1 MTNTAVKERAFKE
14 KAEPIFRIAVKV
26 LMYLLLCLFCIA
38 MLLPFYWSIVSSFR
52 PEIENQDGFS
62 LWPQVFTLEQYKT
75 FFESM
80 ADVGAGISV
89 FQIFGNTIFV
99 VLSVIVL
106 SLLTCSLGAYALT
119 HLHLPGEKVILKIM
133 TASMMLPG
141 VVSLIPSFLVVDYLG
156 LTNSFGAVIVPAAF
170 SIYGVLFLRSFFK
183 QTPGEIAEAA
193 RIDGAGEFYIFLRM
207 YCPLIVPGLITLGLF
222 TFNSNYNNFLWPSIV
237 LAPEQM
243 TFGIVLREF
252 QMVVSDTGALMAGA
266 LITCIPTFIIFLC
279 GQKYFMENL
288 AFTGIK

>member
-1 MTNTAVKERAFKE
+1 
-14 KAEPIFRIAVKV
+14 
-26 LMYLLLCLFCIA
+26 
-38 MLLPFYWSIVSSFR
+38 
-52 PEIENQDGFS
+52 
-62 LWPQVFTLEQYKT
+62 
-75 FFESM
+75 
-80 ADVGAGISV
+80 
-89 FQIFGNTIFV
+89 
-99 VLSVIVL
+99 
-106 SLLTCSLGAYALT
+106 
-119 HLHLPGEKVILKIM
+119 
-133 TASMMLPG
+133 MLPG

-237 LAPEQM
+237 L
-243 TFGIVLREF
+243 GEF

>member
-1 MTNTAVKERAFKE
+1 MNK
-14 KAEPIFRIAVKV
+14 
-26 LMYLLLCLFCIA
+26 
-38 MLLPFYWSIVSSFR
+38 
-52 PEIENQDGFS
+52 
-62 LWPQVFTLEQYKT
+62 
-75 FFESM
+75 
-80 ADVGAGISV
+80 
-89 FQIFGNTIFV
+89 
-99 VLSVIVL
+99 L
-106 SLLTCSLGAYALT
+106 SLIDSYASII
-119 HLHLPGEKVILKIM
+119 LPGIFKPFAVF
-133 TASMMLPG
+133 ML
-141 VVSLIPSFLVVDYLG
+141 VQQMRAIPNDFLD
-156 LTNSFGAVIVPAAF
+156 
-170 SIYGVLFLRSFFK
+170 
-183 QTPGEIAEAA
+183 AA
-193 RIDGAGEFYIFLRM
+193 RIDGAGEFYIFLRI

>member
-1 MTNTAVKERAFKE
+1 MERLE
-14 KAEPIFRIAVKV
+14 EVELGIFLDLNAQIVQ
-26 LMYLLLCLFCIA
+26 LLNGRVA
-38 MLLPFYWSIVSSFR
+38 GEEVR
-52 PEIENQDGFS
+52 GTGPERDDLQMSE
-62 LWPQVFTLEQYKT
+62 
-75 FFESM
+75 
-80 ADVGAGISV
+80 
-89 FQIFGNTIFV
+89 
-99 VLSVIVL
+99 
-106 SLLTCSLGAYALT
+106 
-119 HLHLPGEKVILKIM
+119 
-133 TASMMLPG
+133 
-141 VVSLIPSFLVVDYLG
+141 
-156 LTNSFGAVIVPAAF
+156 
-170 SIYGVLFLRSFFK
+170 
-183 QTPGEIAEAA
+183 

>member
-1 MTNTAVKERAFKE
+1 MTQEAFKE
-14 KAEPIFRIAVKV
+14 KAEPIFRISVKV
-26 LMYLLLCLFCIA
+26 LMYLLLCLFCVA
-38 MLLPFYWSIVSSFR
+38 MLLPFYWSIISSLR
-52 PEIENQDGFS
+52 PEIENQEGFS

-89 FQIFGNTIFV
+89 FQIFGNTIFIV
-99 VLSVIVL
+99 ISVIVL

-193 RIDGAGEFYIFLRM
+193 RIDGAG
-207 YCPLIVPGLITLGLF
+207 IVPGLITLGLF
-222 TFNSNYNNFLWPSIV
+222 TFNSNYNSFLWPSIV

>member
-1 MTNTAVKERAFKE
+1 MTQEAFKE
-14 KAEPIFRIAVKV
+14 KAEPIFRISVKV

-52 PEIENQDGFS
+52 PEIENQEGFS

-89 FQIFGNTIFV
+89 FQIFGNTIFIV
-99 VLSVIVL
+99 ISVIVL

-141 VVSLIPSFLVVDYLG
+141 VVSLIPSFLVVD
-156 LTNSFGAVIVPAAF
+156 IVPAAF

-193 RIDGAGEFYIFLRM
+193 RIDGAGEFYIFLRI

>member
-1 MTNTAVKERAFKE
+1 MTQEAFKE
-14 KAEPIFRIAVKV
+14 KAEPVFRIAVKV

-62 LWPQVFTLEQYKT
+62 LWPQVFTLEQYQT

-89 FQIFGNTIFV
+89 FQIFGNTIFIV
-99 VLSVIVL
+99 ISVIVL

-156 LTNSFGAVIVPAAF
+156 LTNTFGAVIVPAAF
-170 SIYGVLFLRSFFK
+170 SIYGVLFARRNRGGGAHRRRGRVLYLSAHILPAHRSRADHAGAVHVQFEL
-183 QTPGEIAEAA
+183 QQLPVAVHRAGARADDVRDRAA
-193 RIDGAGEFYIFLRM
+193 RISDGRVGYRRADGGRAHYLHPHIYHLLVRAEVFYGKS
-207 YCPLIVPGLITLGLF
+207 GL
-222 TFNSNYNNFLWPSIV
+222 Y
-237 LAPEQM
+237 
-243 TFGIVLREF
+243 RH
-252 QMVVSDTGALMAGA
+252 
-266 LITCIPTFIIFLC
+266 
-279 GQKYFMENL
+279 
-288 AFTGIK
+288 

>member
-1 MTNTAVKERAFKE
+1 MVDHF
-14 KAEPIFRIAVKV
+14 VV
-26 LMYLLLCLFCIA
+26 
-38 MLLPFYWSIVSSFR
+38 SIISSLR
-52 PEIENQDGFS
+52 PEIENQEGFS

-89 FQIFGNTIFV
+89 FQIFGNTIFIV
-99 VLSVIVL
+99 ISVIVL

-183 QTPGEIAEAA
+183 QTPRRRG
-193 RIDGAGEFYIFLRM
+193 R
-207 YCPLIVPGLITLGLF
+207 
-222 TFNSNYNNFLWPSIV
+222 V
-237 LAPEQM
+237 LYLSAHILPAH
-243 TFGIVLREF
+243 R
-252 QMVVSDTGALMAGA
+252 SRADHAGA
-266 LITCIPTFIIFLC
+266 VHVQFEL
-279 GQKYFMENL
+279 
-288 AFTGIK
+288 

>member
-1 MTNTAVKERAFKE
+1 MTQEAFKE

-38 MLLPFYWSIVSSFR
+38 MLLPFYWSIISSLR
-52 PEIENQDGFS
+52 PEIENQEGFS

-89 FQIFGNTIFV
+89 FQIFGNTIFIV
-99 VLSVIVL
+99 ISVIVL

-141 VVSLIPSFLVVDYLG
+141 VVSLIPSFLVVDYLE

-193 RIDGAGEFYIFLRM
+193 RIDGAGEFYIFLRI

>member
-1 MTNTAVKERAFKE
+1 MTQEAFKE

-38 MLLPFYWSIVSSFR
+38 MLLPFYWSIVSSLR

-89 FQIFGNTIFV
+89 FQIFGNTIFIV
-99 VLSVIVL
+99 ISVIVL

-193 RIDGAGEFYIFLRM
+193 RIDGAGEFYIFLRI

-222 TFNSNYNNFLWPSIV
+222 TFNSNYNRTTTTSCGRPSCWR
-237 LAPEQM
+237 PS
-243 TFGIVLREF
+243 R
-252 QMVVSDTGALMAGA
+252 
-266 LITCIPTFIIFLC
+266 
-279 GQKYFMENL
+279 
-288 AFTGIK
+288 

>member
-38 MLLPFYWSIVSSFR
+38 MLLPFYWSIVSSLR

-89 FQIFGNTIFV
+89 FQIFGNTIFIV
-99 VLSVIVL
+99 ISVIVL

-193 RIDGAGEFYIFLRM
+193 RIDGAGEFYI
-207 YCPLIVPGLITLGLF
+207 Y
-222 TFNSNYNNFLWPSIV
+222 
-237 LAPEQM
+237 
-243 TFGIVLREF
+243 
-252 QMVVSDTGALMAGA
+252 AGA
-266 LITCIPTFIIFLC
+266 VHVQFELQQLPVAVHRAGARADDVRDRAARISDGRVGYRRADGGRAHHLHPHIHHLFVRAEVFY
-279 GQKYFMENL
+279 GKS
-288 AFTGIK
+288 GIYRH